1 METFPR
7 EGMFWKAICGV
18 ALIPNIIR
26 FEAEEMKCT
35 FCPWQGASGVRL
47 GVLSFFGSPVTL

>member
-7 EGMFWKAICGV
+7 EGMFWKAISGV

-35 FCPWQGASGVRL
+35 FYPWQGASGVRL
-47 GVLSFFGSPVTL
+47 GVLSFFSAHL